1 MTTARDALK
10 EATKYVMNLLAQRDY
25 RGLENLTQGIR
36 MSANDIDRVIRAY
49 GRHVIL
55 PPEEAYSGLTAIEI
69 LVPPPGRW
77 SVDMPLWTE
86 EEGESDLTVEL
97 RITLQHDSWVKVT
110 VDDIHVL

>member
-1 MTTARDALK
+1 MTARGAL
-10 EATKYVMNLLAQRDY
+10 EDATKHVMNLLAQKDY
-25 RGLENLTQGIR
+25 RALENLTQGVG
-36 MSANDIDRVIRAY
+36 MSANDMDHVIREY

-55 PPEEAYSGLTAIEI
+55 PPEEAYSRLTAIEI

-97 RITLQHDSWVKVT
+97 RITLQRDNWVKVML
-110 VDDIHVL
+110 DDIHVL